1 MLQRVQSLFLLGV
14 AINMILILFLPIWE
28 EESEAQNKETTLDA
42 YALTLVSIEGSTE
55 QPVKQE
61 ENMQVQQEESTIVIA
76 ILAAVAAI
84 TAFYEIFRFK
94 NRLTQMKLGAL
105 NNLLMLGVLGA
116 SWYYSFQGEEYL
128 PGQGSYEIGFFL
140 PTIAVLLNIL
150 ANRYIRRDEKLVR
163 SVDRLR

>member
-14 AINMILILFLPIWE
+14 AISMILILFFPIWE
-28 EESEAQNKETTLDA
+28 EESETQNQETTLDA
-42 YALTLVSIEGSTE
+42 YALTLISTE
-55 QPVKQE
+55 GTDP
-61 ENMQVQQEESTIVIA
+61 QVNQEESGQVQEEENAIVIA
-76 ILAAVAAI
+76 ILAVVAAI
-84 TAFYEIFRFK
+84 TAFYEIFK
-94 NRLTQMKLGAL
+94 YKTRLTQMKLGAL
-105 NNLLMLGVLGA
+105 NNLLILGVLGA

-140 PTIAVLLNIL
+140 PAIAILFNIL